1 MLRTV
6 GALTGLGRLIASHPL
21 TRDRQLAA
29 WLRFAK
35 WQIDSRLSE
44 TLEVPWLEGQKLVM
58 RRGMTAASG
67 NIYLGLLEFMSMML
81 TVHLLRDE
89 DLFLDIGAN
98 VGSYTVLASGVAGA
112 RTWAFEP
119 DPGTCRDLARNVAV
133 NGLGAKVVL
142 HQVALGPEDGEVL
155 FTSGDGAMNKVAS
168 DGDRHVQRVPQRRLD
183 SLIGDESPIFI
194 KLDVEGYEEQ
204 VLQGAARTLANP
216 LLRLVALE
224 GTSETTLRQLTEN
237 GFERGFYDPFTRVM
251 QRQPNKLA
259 YDNGQWTLSN
269 EFFVRDW
276 PFVERRLSEA
286 RPVDILGQR
295 I

>member
-29 WLRFAK
+29 WARFAK

-44 TLEVPWLEGQKLVM
+44 SLEVPWFEGQKLVM

-67 NIYLGLLEFMSMML
+67 NVYLGLLEFMSMML
-81 TVHLLRDE
+81 TVHLLRE
-89 DLFLDIGAN
+89 GDLFLDVGAN
-98 VGSYTVLASGVAGA
+98 IGSYTVLASGVAGA

-119 DPGTCRDLARNVAV
+119 DPETCRDFARNVAV
-133 NGLGAKVVL
+133 NRLDAKVVL
-142 HQVALGPEDGEVL
+142 HQVALGSEDGEIL

-204 VLQGAARTLANP
+204 VLRGAANTLGNP
-216 LLRLVALE
+216 SLKLIALE
-224 GTSETTLRQLTEN
+224 GTSETILRQLSDN

-259 YDNGQWTLSN
+259 YDKGRWTPSN

-276 PFVERRLSEA
+276 PYVQRRLREA
-286 RPVDILGQR
+286 RPIEILDR
-295 I
+295 RL